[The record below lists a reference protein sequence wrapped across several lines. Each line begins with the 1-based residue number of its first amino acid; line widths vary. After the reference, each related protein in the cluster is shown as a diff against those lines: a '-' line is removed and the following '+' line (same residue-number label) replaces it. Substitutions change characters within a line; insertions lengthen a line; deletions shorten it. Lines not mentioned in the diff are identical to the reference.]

1 MSAFRATLSLPC
13 RPVVPVSFYLFP
25 CDSFLGTDRVISLYA
40 RLVTHGRYFSKFDFT
55 YGRATVY
62 KEACTR
68 RIETSNPPA
77 TVYPSKLATGTPS
90 QLPTPPLPKTPYC
103 DFATL
108 RFPATAFYCV
118 CDCDCDCD
126 SALLRSLCDFACSVP
141 CVRSVRTVYVPSS
154 LLPPGSRSSVVPTDC
169 VRVFRGSLVLVR
181 GSDQS

>member
-25 CDSFLGTDRVISLYA
+25 YDSFLGTDRVISLYA

-77 TVYPSKLATGTPS
+77 TVYPSNSRPEHLHNFQTSPLSKPLTATLRLCVFLRLRFTAFATATATAF
-90 QLPTPPLPKTPYC
+90 LRYC
-103 DFATL
+103 DPFATL
-108 RFPATAFYCV
+108 RVPSRAF
-118 CDCDCDCD
+118 D
-126 SALLRSLCDFACSVP
+126 P
-141 CVRSVRTVYVPSS
+141 CVRPAFR
-154 LLPPGSRSSVVPTDC
+154 PPFSPPRIS
-169 VRVFRGSLVLVR
+169 
-181 GSDQS
+181 